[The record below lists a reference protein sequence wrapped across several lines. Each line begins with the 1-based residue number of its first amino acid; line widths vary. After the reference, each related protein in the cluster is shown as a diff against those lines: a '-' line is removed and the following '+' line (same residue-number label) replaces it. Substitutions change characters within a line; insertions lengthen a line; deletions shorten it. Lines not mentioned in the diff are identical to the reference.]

1 MAKAFIPS
9 GVAGS
14 SVDEPDFE
22 PVITPEREVVRK
34 GGDEEI
40 DFPDEEEIRRE
51 LEREDAAG
59 KDGGAPTD
67 AELAQL
73 RAERA
78 KAGFPA
84 SNGYDRASVGKQE
97 SGLPR
102 IPVHQDIAGIV
113 TQESARNALERL
125 QSTRGLLETQLQGLQ
140 RYMSEGGVAT
150 RLHER
155 ARSLEVRSSDPVWL
169 VIEAALD
176 SAFRITS
183 GLEIFSESLGVYLE
197 YEFTKVQLY
206 DALLTKLEAA
216 SEENDGLRVELGQ
229 MRVIGE
235 GVQRQLLAIEGN
247 QYEALKGLPDFAVKV
262 SAEFNKAL
270 ESAHRLAE
278 RTERARKE
286 LGGLGAWVKAAVV
299 VGLLGVL
306 VCCVVGW
313 LVIGRLGLF

>member
-1 MAKAFIPS
+1 MAKPFIPS
-9 GVAGS
+9 GVDES
-14 SVDEPDFE
+14 SVDEPDFD
-22 PVITPEREVVRK
+22 PAMTPEREEVRE
-34 GGDEEI
+34 GGDEEL

-51 LEREDAAG
+51 LEREDAEG
-59 KDGGAPTD
+59 KDGGGPTD
-67 AELAQL
+67 EELAEL
-73 RAERA
+73 RAEKRERT
-78 KAGFPA
+78 GFPA
-84 SNGYDRASVGKQE
+84 RNLQGRADG
-97 SGLPR
+97 GLPR
-102 IPVHQDIAGIV
+102 IPVHQEIAGIV

-140 RYMSEGGVAT
+140 RYMREGGVAT

-183 GLEIFSESLGVYLE
+183 GLEIFSESLAVYLE

-229 MRVIGE
+229 MRAVGE

-247 QYEALKGLPDFAVKV
+247 QYEALKGLPEFAVKV

-278 RTERARKE
+278 RTEATRKE
-286 LGGLGAWVKAAVV
+286 LRGVGAWVKAAVV
-299 VGLLGVL
+299 VGLFSGV
-306 VCCVVGW
+306 VCIVMGW